1 MMLRHVLRRVFPFG
15 VLLYLLYVQY
25 AYCYVVCKQNIYDSG
40 WHAAGVGL
48 IVGEAVLV
56 VLLLASWALMFVAG
70 PGSLPVAVPP
80 YNLNSYYA
88 NGQLYVRGELDEKS
102 PSVVDDAALIAPPQI
117 FLCNAD
123 GLPFWCAQCRS
134 IKTLRAHHSSA
145 HGRCIPRFDHYCLYI
160 GTIVAQNNY
169 VWFLCF
175 VSCFEMLFFYI
186 LVSTFAFSKA
196 VLSYGRHRILHPAAL
211 LMIVVNELFTLLL
224 LTLNMSIGHIF
235 ELNETSIDF
244 LQLSRARQYRYTLGS
259 RQSRLKNIL
268 FRRKITKEE
277 ARIGLLNSQRPSL

>member
-211 LMIVVNELFTLLL
+211 LMIHRLSAAQQGPAVQIHAW
-224 LTLNMSIGHIF
+224 LTPVKTEKHSIPSQNYQRRGPHRAP
-235 ELNETSIDF
+235 
-244 LQLSRARQYRYTLGS
+244 QLPAVRQRRASGRT
-259 RQSRLKNIL
+259 
-268 FRRKITKEE
+268 
-277 ARIGLLNSQRPSL
+277 QRPRRAAGAGNSPSL

>member
-123 GLPFWCAQCRS
+123 DQHRLSAAQQGPAVQIHAWLTPVKTEKHSIPSQNYQRRGPHRAPQLPAVRQR
-134 IKTLRAHHSSA
+134 RAS
-145 HGRCIPRFDHYCLYI
+145 GR
-160 GTIVAQNNY
+160 T
-169 VWFLCF
+169 
-175 VSCFEMLFFYI
+175 
-186 LVSTFAFSKA
+186 
-196 VLSYGRHRILHPAAL
+196 
-211 LMIVVNELFTLLL
+211 
-224 LTLNMSIGHIF
+224 
-235 ELNETSIDF
+235 
-244 LQLSRARQYRYTLGS
+244 
-259 RQSRLKNIL
+259 
-268 FRRKITKEE
+268 
-277 ARIGLLNSQRPSL
+277 QRPRRAAGAGNSPSL